1 MSNWNQIKEK
11 FAALSQREK
20 ILITLV
26 GWVAIIFIFLRLLIE
41 PTIKTYHQAQQK
53 NIQVHHSISSLQQQ
67 IELAKFRLDKDPN
80 VEINKQYQELMIES
94 QDLAEMLFS
103 RVASLVS
110 PSQMASLLEQVLQKS
125 SNLTLKSLTSLP
137 SERLLDENNNAGYYI
152 HPVKIVL
159 SGEYFDIQE
168 YLSQLET
175 LPVKYYWRNFRYE
188 VKKYPTAEVT
198 IEVYTLGSSRG
209 FIGG

>member
-1 MSNWNQIKEK
+1 MSNWNQVKEK
-11 FAALSQREK
+11 FGALSQREK
-20 ILITLV
+20 VLITLV
-26 GWVAIIFIFLRLLIE
+26 GWVAVIFISLSLFIE
-41 PTIKTYHQAQQK
+41 PKIEQFHQSQQK
-53 NIQVHHSISSLQQQ
+53 VVRITNSISSLKQQ
-67 IELAKFRLDKDPN
+67 IELAEFRLKKDPN
-80 VEINKQYQELMIES
+80 VEINKQYQQLMIES
-94 QDLAEMLFS
+94 QDLADLLFS

-110 PSQMASLLEQVLQKS
+110 PSQMASLLEKVLKKS
-125 SNLTLKSLTSLP
+125 SKLKLLSMTTLP

-159 SGEYFDIQE
+159 SGEYFDIEE
-168 YLSQLET
+168 YLSHLEA

-188 VKKYPTAEVT
+188 VKKYPIAEVT